1 MKYLLQNKK
10 LGLIFIVTN
19 ILVLIT
25 IIGIY
30 TYRLVYYYKLDNP
43 KVDTKNLVEL
53 LTLEKNIVSGG
64 NGLYKIDNKYIYKGE
79 VENNYVRY
87 SGLLFQVYEINDN
100 EIKMISYDNL
110 MVLEKDINFNNT
122 IKKLDTV
129 IDTLRN
135 KEEYLNEIEYCYLKE
150 CNNYYISLLTKE
162 EYDNSYGKN
171 SFLNNKTNYWL
182 LDDTYSDNLMIR
194 NDGEVILNNS
204 EYSTLRITISLKRD
218 TNILSGNGLID
229 NPYVIDINNNKLLS
243 SKSLG
248 EYVKYN
254 DKLYRIIE
262 KEKDIK
268 LLGEYIL
275 DAKCNLNE
283 AKNYKL
289 PGLNTLF
296 ITTFDDILLNSYTS
310 EDIYIYKDFSYYIDK
325 IDSKHNV
332 REIISLS
339 NDLTVTGMGTKNNP
353 YIIEGEI

>member
-1 MKYLLQNKK
+1 M
-10 LGLIFIVTN
+10 
-19 ILVLIT
+19 
-25 IIGIY
+25 
-30 TYRLVYYYKLDNP
+30 LD
-43 KVDTKNLVEL
+43 
-53 LTLEKNIVSGG
+53 I
-64 NGLYKIDNKYIYKGE
+64 
-79 VENNYVRY
+79 
-87 SGLLFQVYEINDN
+87 
-100 EIKMISYDNL
+100 
-110 MVLEKDINFNNT
+110 
-122 IKKLDTV
+122 V
-129 IDTLRN
+129 IDTLKN

-182 LDDTYSDNLMIR
+182 LDDTYSDSLMIR

-204 EYSTLRITISLKRD
+204 EYSTLRITISLKKH

-229 NPYVIDINNNKLLS
+229 NPYIIDINNNKLLS

-268 LLGEYIL
+268 LLGEYLL
-275 DAKCNLNE
+275 DDKYNLNE

-310 EDIYIYKDFSYYIDK
+310 EDVYVYKDFSYYIDK